1 MNRAPTISD
10 VARLAGVSV
19 ATASRTLSGARRV
32 NPRLQGQVV
41 AAAKELGYTPNP
53 HARALAQATDTSIGV
68 VVHDVSDPYFS
79 EIVRGILGAAAEH
92 ERLVLIC
99 NTYREPDRELAYV
112 AHFRAQRAQ
121 ALVLAGSGIED
132 RDFGTRMA
140 QQILGFEAAGGRAAL
155 IGRHYAPGDAVI
167 PDNVG
172 GARELAEA
180 LTGLGHHRIG
190 VIAGPAQLT
199 TTHDRLMG
207 FRMGLA
213 EAGQTLPDD
222 HVVTGDFTREGG
234 ARGVRALLDRLP
246 DLTAICAH
254 NDVMAVGA
262 LRALRDRGVSV
273 PERISLCGFD
283 DIPLATDVWPELST
297 VRVPMAEMGAR
308 ALALALQPGGTD
320 IRIEHLPTRV
330 VLRGTTGAAPD

>member
-1 MNRAPTISD
+1 MNRTPTISD

-32 NPRLQGQVV
+32 NPRLQDQVM
-41 AAAKELGYTPNP
+41 AAARELGYTPNP
-53 HARALAQATDTSIGV
+53 HARALAQATDSSIGV

-79 EIVRGILGAAAEH
+79 EIVRGMLGAAAEQ

-99 NTYREPDRELAYV
+99 NTYRDPDRELAYV

-132 RDFGTRMA
+132 REFGSRMA

-155 IGRHYAPGDAVI
+155 IGRHYAPGDAVM
-167 PDNVG
+167 PDNIG
-172 GARELAEA
+172 GARDLAA
-180 LTGLGHHRIG
+180 AMTNLGHRRIG
-190 VIAGPAQLT
+190 VIAGPPQLT

-213 EAGQTLPDD
+213 GAGVTLPDD
-222 HVVTGDFTREGG
+222 HVATGDFTREGG
-234 ARGVRALLDRLP
+234 ARGVLELLDRFP

-262 LRALRDRGVSV
+262 LRALRERGMSV
-273 PERISLCGFD
+273 PDRISLTGFD
-283 DIPLATDVWPELST
+283 DIPLASDVWPELST

-308 ALALALQPGGTD
+308 ALALALQPRGGD
-320 IRIEHLPTRV
+320 IRVDHLPTRV
-330 VLRGTTGAAPD
+330 VLRGTTGPPPT